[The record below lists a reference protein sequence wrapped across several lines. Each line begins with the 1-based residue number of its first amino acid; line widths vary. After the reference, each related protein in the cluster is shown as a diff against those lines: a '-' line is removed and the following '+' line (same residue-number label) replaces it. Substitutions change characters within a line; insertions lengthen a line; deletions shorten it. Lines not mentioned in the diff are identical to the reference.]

1 MAPAEAGGGPEGW
14 GGRAKQRDPNSAC
27 SMSPALR
34 PFQMAFRS
42 GIEKAALVAGPAGAR
57 LRAGWKVPGP
67 PLELG
72 ACPAGWGV
80 RRAGGGVPSPFIR
93 PPPDRS
99 RVSVPPGESRRWEES
114 EDPHPAAP
122 TRPPPAAAAVA
133 MRCCE
138 TPVNKPCLDSEARA
152 QGLFA

>member
-1 MAPAEAGGGPEGW
+1 MESAWPAP
-14 GGRAKQRDPNSAC
+14 RDGESA
-27 SMSPALR
+27 
-34 PFQMAFRS
+34 
-42 GIEKAALVAGPAGAR
+42 
-57 LRAGWKVPGP
+57 
-67 PLELG
+67 ELG
-72 ACPAGWGV
+72 VAFQAGY
-80 RRAGGGVPSPFIR
+80 PSPH
-93 PPPDRS
+93 PPADRS